1 MFIVTEQQNLMNM
14 IRNNDFI
21 YDAVSKLE
29 TLTHAMIELDSK
41 RKEYDAAIS
50 INNQRL
56 NIIAKA
62 AIRDS
67 NIGMILTPFVN
78 QADNE
83 KSNLLFVAKY
93 ISKSAANLLKSN
105 NLNYLDVSGNTHI
118 KKNGLFIYVEGQKA
132 DKYDKDQSRAFQE
145 AGLKLLLLLLSKPEN
160 LVCSYRELSEKTD
173 ISIGSVSNIFSE
185 LEDLKFIL
193 RTKQK
198 RIIKNKKELIE
209 RWVIGYNEVLKPRIL
224 RKRMKFLQHIDFN
237 LLKDQVA
244 KNNMVWGGEPAAAI
258 LTKNLRPEQYILYSN
273 IELSELSKQFRLAP
287 NPTGN
292 LEICELFWK
301 FDNNTI
307 TAPPLV
313 VYADL
318 ISSGFERNI
327 EMAKIILENEL

>member
-1 MFIVTEQQNLMNM
+1 MS
-14 IRNNDFI
+14 RSNDFI

-29 TLTHAMIELDSK
+29 SLTHAAIELDSK
-41 RKEYDAAIS
+41 RKEYDAALT
-50 INNQRL
+50 INDKRL
-56 NIIAKA
+56 NIVAKA

-67 NIGMILTPFVN
+67 NIGIVLTPFVN
-78 QADNE
+78 RPDKE
-83 KSNLLFVAKY
+83 KSTILFVAKY
-93 ISKSAANLLKSN
+93 ISKSSANLLRNN
-105 NLNYLDVSGNTHI
+105 NLNYLDASGNAFI
-118 KKNGLFIYVEGQKA
+118 KKDELFICIEGQKA

-145 AGLKLLLLLLSKPEN
+145 AGLKLILLLLSKPES
-160 LVCSYRELSEKTD
+160 LVYSYRELSERTD

-209 RWVIGYNEVLKPRIL
+209 RWVIAYNEVLKPRIL
-224 RKRMKFLQHIDFN
+224 RKRMKFLQNIDFN
-237 LLKDQVA
+237 EIIILAEK
-244 KNNMVWGGEPAAAI
+244 KISVWGGEPAAAI

-273 IELSELSKQFRLAP
+273 AELSTLSKQFKLAP
-287 NPTGN
+287 NPKGN
-292 LEICELFWK
+292 LELCELFWK
-301 FDNNTI
+301 FDSETI

-327 EMAKIILENEL
+327 EMAKIILEDEL

>member
-1 MFIVTEQQNLMNM
+1 MS
-14 IRNNDFI
+14 RSNDFI

-29 TLTHAMIELDSK
+29 SLTHATIELDSK
-41 RKEYDAAIS
+41 RKEYDAAIT
-50 INNQRL
+50 INDKRL

-67 NIGMILTPFVN
+67 NIGIVLTPFVN
-78 QADNE
+78 QTDKE
-83 KSNLLFVAKY
+83 KSTLLFIAKY
-93 ISKSAANLLKSN
+93 ISKSSANLLKNS
-105 NLNYLDVSGNTHI
+105 NLNYLDASGNAYI
-118 KKNGLFIYVEGQKA
+118 KKDDLFICIEGQKT

-145 AGLKLLLLLLSKPEN
+145 AGLKLILLLLSKPES
-160 LVCSYRELSEKTD
+160 LVYSYRELSDKTD
-173 ISIGSVSNIFSE
+173 VSIGSVSNIFSE
-185 LEDLKFIL
+185 LEDLKFVL

-209 RWVIGYNEVLKPRIL
+209 RWVIAYNEVLKPRIL
-224 RKRMKFLQHIDFN
+224 RKRMKFLQNTDFN
-237 LLKDQVA
+237 DIKTLAEK
-244 KNNMVWGGEPAAAI
+244 KITVWGGEPAAAI

-273 IELSELSKQFRLAP
+273 AELSTLSKQFKLTP
-287 NPTGN
+287 NPNGN
-292 LEICELFWK
+292 LELCELFWK
-301 FDNNTI
+301 FDNETV